1 MRRDVE
7 KRQVAL
13 AVGATRCLFL
23 ACLLARMALCRPP
36 LRSPCQTRISS
47 WFVHSR
53 LSVYEVSLSSTYYVL
68 DRYVRTCLLS
78 AYADNFPRTKSPRY

>member
-1 MRRDVE
+1 MKRDVE
-7 KRQVAL
+7 KRLVAL

-36 LRSPCQTRISS
+36 LRSPCQARISS

-53 LSVYEVSLSSTYYVL
+53 LSLYEVSLSSTYVYRYVL
-68 DRYVRTCLLS
+68 TCLLS